1 MLAEW
6 AVCRRVACLLGDA
19 DWDPALD
26 SVRDRER
33 LFFFFSW
40 GLLQGKWFQTKIQ
53 RALEDGS
60 ECFPRDSW
68 WVRLSAV
75 LTSFRSYARFI

>member
-40 GLLQGKWFQTKIQ
+40 GLLQGKWLQTKTQ
-53 RALEDGS
+53 QTPEERFRASSQGQLVGS
-60 ECFPRDSW
+60 
-68 WVRLSAV
+68 AN
-75 LTSFRSYARFI
+75 SF

>member
-6 AVCRRVACLLGDA
+6 AACRRVACLLGDA

-40 GLLQGKWFQTKIQ
+40 GLLD
-53 RALEDGS
+53 R
-60 ECFPRDSW
+60 
-68 WVRLSAV
+68 VRFL
-75 LTSFRSYARFI
+75 LTPGLLLIR